1 MRQQL
6 TLQLFT
12 PVGLHVLKL
21 YELYDPLH
29 AEQHVYNLTFGEL
42 LQNNMMTANVLNFIN
57 EPISRA
63 LNNPEFS
70 VLDLNVEINLKRIHY
85 LFIRGDYYNIC
96 KTFDALSEIISCYQC
111 DVLLLTGRPS
121 RLPGVQSYF
130 RSRLSIPAGRILPL
144 HGYYTGGWYPFHKQE
159 RIDDPKTTAAV
170 GAMLCFLS
178 KNLRL
183 ANFYF
188 RSANMDLYSTVKYI
202 GLLDNLNMIK
212 QENIYYRDIDLDD
225 PDYDFPDLS
234 FEIRGTTRL
243 GFKQLEIDRWPASPI
258 YILTIEN
265 SEVAKRLSADGAVLE
280 VTLGIKNRQKTVENF
295 YIKDVKASDGRTC
308 DKTKD
313 IKLNLNTMVNS
324 GLISTQY
331 WLDSG
336 IGFFGLSQAGKS
348 YLISALAAGENGKL
362 ETVVDNQTLDFIDHV
377 NPVGGGKEATGL
389 VTRFSRTAK
398 GGIANYPLE
407 LKLFQEI
414 EIVKILINAYF
425 KDFDQQKVVNKI
437 EFSELNQLIARAESK
452 KQADYTGGITEDDIV
467 DLYDYLSENFGNSL
481 EGLKGGYWEKAV
493 SLLPYLATV
502 DRGILFSVL
511 WGGINELTAIYVQLA
526 TTLSSLNHVNTVYAP
541 LSVLVKENDGKKSQI
556 DSIMNVDMLER
567 LNTEKDS
574 SVSVTPVN
582 GVPTSI
588 SLAQLAFLTAELIF
602 PLVNQTRVPTFEKV
616 DLLDFPGYRGR
627 LNLISIS
634 DVKEGNPIA
643 QLLLRGKVAY
653 LFEKYTDSQE
663 MNVLVVCTPSDKQ
676 SDVNDVGPV
685 LERWIDKTQGE
696 TAEKRATKKAGLLW
710 AITMFDKRIGAS
722 LHQSEDNLSNTW
734 GKGGLLQQTILERF
748 GSYDWLSNWSNNGKF
763 NNVFL
768 VRKPGFDVPFLNV
781 DAKANLEL
789 SYNDNYQQEMSVLK
803 KTFVE
808 NSDIKEYVNTPD
820 QAWDAMLKLNDGGIG
835 RISHYLEQVAITEV
849 KQQRI
854 VEQLNEKIDYIIN
867 MRFDT
872 WYQAGSDEE
881 LGKKKQVI
889 SGVVK
894 ELRKSII
901 IR

>member
-1 MRQQL
+1 MKNLNEQL
-6 TLQLFT
+6 PKSWEQIYQASAQAIEWVNQTRDSSKR
-12 PVGLHVLKL
+12 LHN
-21 YELYDPLH
+21 EAD
-29 AEQHVYNLTFGEL
+29 NL
-42 LQNNMMTANVLNFIN
+42 I
-57 EPISRA
+57 
-63 LNNPEFS
+63 
-70 VLDLNVEINLKRIHY
+70 LDLR
-85 LFIRGDYYNIC
+85 
-96 KTFDALSEIISCYQC
+96 
-111 DVLLLTGRPS
+111 
-121 RLPGVQSYF
+121 RL
-130 RSRLSIPAGRILPL
+130 R
-144 HGYYTGGWYPFHKQE
+144 
-159 RIDDPKTTAAV
+159 
-170 GAMLCFLS
+170 
-178 KNLRL
+178 
-183 ANFYF
+183 
-188 RSANMDLYSTVKYI
+188 
-202 GLLDNLNMIK
+202 
-212 QENIYYRDIDLDD
+212 
-225 PDYDFPDLS
+225 
-234 FEIRGTTRL
+234 
-243 GFKQLEIDRWPASPI
+243 
-258 YILTIEN
+258 N
-265 SEVAKRLSADGAVLE
+265 SAKRLGDVSTKSVAV
-280 VTLGIKNRQKTVENF
+280 
-295 YIKDVKASDGRTC
+295 
-308 DKTKD
+308 
-313 IKLNLNTMVNS
+313 
-324 GLISTQY
+324 
-331 WLDSG
+331 
-336 IGFFGLSQAGKS
+336 GFFGLSQAGKS

-362 ETVVDNQTLDFIDHV
+362 ETVVDNEVLDFIDHV

-425 KDFDQQKVVNKI
+425 KDFDQQKVINKV
-437 EFSELNQLIARAESK
+437 EFSELNQLIQRIESK
-452 KQADYTGGITEDDIV
+452 KQVDYTGGITEDDIV

-481 EGLKGGYWEKAV
+481 EGLKGGYWEKAM
-493 SLLPYLATV
+493 SLLPYLSIT
-502 DRGILFSVL
+502 DRGTLFSVL
-511 WGGINELTAIYVQLA
+511 WGGISELTAIYIQLA

-541 LSVLVKENDGKKSQI
+541 LTVLVKDNGDGTKSQI

-567 LNTEKDS
+567 LNTENDS
-574 SVSVTPVN
+574 SVTVTPLN

-602 PLVNQTRVPTFEKV
+602 PLVNQTRVPTFENV

-696 TAEKRATKKAGLLW
+696 TADKRATKKAGLLW

-722 LHQSEDNLSNTW
+722 LSLSQDNLRNTW

-748 GSYDWLSNWSNNGKF
+748 GSYDWLSNWSNGGKF

-781 DAKANLEL
+781 DAKANVEL
-789 SYNDNYQQEMSVLK
+789 SYNDNYQQEMLMLK
-803 KTFVE
+803 NTFVE
-808 NSDIKEYVNTPD
+808 NPDIQEYVNDPD
-820 QAWDAMLKLNDGGIG
+820 QAWDAMLQLNDGGIG
-835 RISHYLEQVAITEV
+835 RISQYLEQVAITEV

-854 VEQLNEKIDYIIN
+854 VEQLNEQIDYIIN

-881 LGKKKQVI
+881 LGKKKQI
-889 SGVVK
+889 INNVVK
-894 ELRKSII
+894 ELQGKALLLGELLKVLELPDQTIRALYHSSHMDNDISNTSGDDVIDNSSNDFGLNTDFELFPEVNSPLQPQVVANIASESKFAKNVFTAWLEHLRNIVLDKHILQFFSIDQKALSFI
-901 IR
+901 VEELITGANRLKLETSLTEKVLANENVGSKRDELESRQISSINMLLADFIAWLGFIPGQTNDIPDSRVNQGKPIFSSPLTQFSSQLSHPLPVLDDKTKNYSQFAIFDWFIAFATLAQENVGHHAGREISQEQNSRLGEILTCFKESQI